1 MEYRG
6 KQYTIV
12 QGIEP
17 DTWRW
22 TVHLDERTVKSGIA
36 TSRAAATI
44 RVIWLVDNA
53 LAVPRPHLLFHPIL
67 DDEGAHPVEFQ
78 FENPVF
84 VVKMLFRKRSFHRL
98 IDS

>member
-12 QGIEP
+12 QGVELG
-17 DTWRW
+17 TWRW
-22 TVHLDERTVKSGIA
+22 TVYLDERTVKSGIV

-53 LAVPRPHLLFHPIL
+53 LAPIKRK
-67 DDEGAHPVEFQ
+67 PVT
-78 FENPVF
+78 PPDGG
-84 VVKMLFRKRSFHRL
+84 S
-98 IDS
+98 